1 MNAPFGWDVALK
13 YTLCKEVVNGN
24 EENRCTLFQ
33 NFGAYL
39 INTYSFVR
47 VEVSEG
53 SVNILLS
60 EVDAT

>member
-1 MNAPFGWDVALK
+1 MKGADAQCF
-13 YTLCKEVVNGN
+13 
-24 EENRCTLFQ
+24 R
-33 NFGAYL
+33 AYL

-53 SVNILLS
+53 SDNILLS

>member
-1 MNAPFGWDVALK
+1 MHIV
-13 YTLCKEVVNGN
+13 
-24 EENRCTLFQ
+24 FQ

-39 INTYSFVR
+39 IDTYSFVR